1 MALLVRVMARRHE
14 VVMSFE
20 RDCDMK
26 RFPESG
32 WGRKGRVRTGKKGP
46 ALEKKSA
53 VETRIAENMMRPV
66 GRHNAHSSVQFS
78 KQIHFERRLEV
89 HGCGREK
96 PEVP

>member
-1 MALLVRVMARRHE
+1 
-14 VVMSFE
+14 
-20 RDCDMK
+20 MK

-66 GRHNAHSSVQFS
+66 GRHTAHSSVQCS
-78 KQIHFERRLEV
+78 KKIHFERRVEV